1 MMCTV
6 PICVQ
11 MKGRGLVD
19 GLAVGFAIAIPSG
32 VGVALSILG
41 NNTSSLVGVAISAS
55 LLPPAV
61 NCGLAF
67 AYAAMGF
74 QLDSGARLDDDD
86 IDYTTPSSF
95 VHMGGISLALTI
107 VNIGAIYVSGLVMFK
122 VKEVAPIKNKTAF
135 WQRDIKVSRR
145 INTAMHKHGQYGM
158 GVDRAQS
165 IAMLQGGLKQGGL
178 NPDMRQELRRLRRGQ
193 SMHELLSTSTIRSP
207 HVVAEPTRPHLLDIF
222 GVLDK
227 EDAKSDDD
235 DDDDDGDTY
244 QDAGRS
250 VLEKTPSPNKRPYRG
265 RHTPSPS
272 SARKHAGDALHTPL
286 GKNDEASRYKVGPE
300 DAYLV
305 DSLEDIK
312 KRFRMQGRSKSFT
325 NLSSA

>member
-1 MMCTV
+1 
-6 PICVQ
+6 

-145 INTAMHKHGQYGM
+145 INTAIHKHQDYRLGIG
-158 GVDRAQS
+158 RAQS
-165 IAMLQGGLKQGGL
+165 IAILKDEITQGAL
-178 NPDMRQELRRLRRGQ
+178 NPDMRQELLRLRRGQ

-207 HVVAEPTRPHLLDIF
+207 QTVTGPSRPHLSDIF
-222 GVLDK
+222 GVLEKGDT
-227 EDAKSDDD
+227 KSE
-235 DDDDDGDTY
+235 DDDDDGGDIY
-244 QDAGRS
+244 NEAGLAMSQRTPQ
-250 VLEKTPSPNKRPYRG
+250 KRPQRGGRHGPSPGRAPRRPD
-265 RHTPSPS
+265 
-272 SARKHAGDALHTPL
+272 GDLHTPVVVKPIPQQN
-286 GKNDEASRYKVGPE
+286 GADESF
-300 DAYLV
+300 
-305 DSLEDIK
+305 EDIK
-312 KRFRMQGRSKSFT
+312 KRFRMRSRSKSFT
-325 NLSSA
+325 DVSTA